1 MSLTSLQQEASSYKT
16 LSMRSIKPKNKSFLL
31 QTLCE
36 SNYRKLLLLVPN
48 LRELDGCSTGHAP
61 DKPDLYITPIERG
74 PYTMTLE
81 LSHCF
86 NHELEPFFEPAL
98 RLRTYFDAKSTEVLR
113 DHERP
118 MINHAFDSSTPA
130 KEIMDY
136 KWELNY
142 FLEKWLNHCLQNGY
156 KFQTTTPAEPGFEP
170 SLETINNYD

>member
-1 MSLTSLQQEASSYKT
+1 M
-16 LSMRSIKPKNKSFLL
+16 

-36 SNYRKLLLLVPN
+36 SNYRKLLLLIPN
-48 LRELDGCSTGHAP
+48 LNDLDSSSTGRAI
-61 DKPDLYITPIERG
+61 DKPDLYLTPIEKG

-86 NHELEPFFEPAL
+86 GHDLKPFLEPAL
-98 RLRTYFDAKSTEVLR
+98 RLRVYFDARSAEVLR

-118 MINHAFDSSTPA
+118 MINHAFDKSASA

-142 FLEKWLNHCLQNGY
+142 FLEKWLNHCLKNHYAFQNSEPV
-156 KFQTTTPAEPGFEP
+156 KNRFPAL
-170 SLETINNYD
+170 S